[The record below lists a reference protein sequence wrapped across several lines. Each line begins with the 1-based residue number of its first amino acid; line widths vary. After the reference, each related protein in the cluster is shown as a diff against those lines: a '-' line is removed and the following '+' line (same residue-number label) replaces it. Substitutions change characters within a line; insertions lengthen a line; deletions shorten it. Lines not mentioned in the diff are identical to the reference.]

1 MISGPRIDIKIGG
14 RNFNVPILKD
24 EDTTYYIAKL
34 VQERI
39 KEIEKRSQRID
50 TQAFA
55 IEAAMTF
62 AFAQLDAEEE
72 LADNTADLMK
82 ALTSLSEAIE
92 SITRDFDTQED

>member
-72 LADNTADLMK
+72 LEENTSELMK
-82 ALTSLSEAIE
+82 ALASLSESIE
-92 SITRDFDTQED
+92 SITRDFDVEED